1 MVYQNDRINN
11 LKRLEANRKK
21 LRNNATSA
29 EEMLWIFLK
38 KRRLAGRKFRR
49 QFSVQNYILY
59 FYCVDE
65 KLAIELDGQHHYTKQ
80 GKILDAERDAFLR
93 EQGIR
98 VLRFENK
105 KVFENLKEVLEE
117 IEKSF
122 LPLRPSD
129 TSPARGGK
137 QNFLPLPGGDVT
149 Q

>member
-38 KRRLAGRKFRR
+38 KRRLSGRKFRR
-49 QFSVQNYILY
+49 QFSVQNYILD
-59 FYCVDE
+59 FYCFDE
-65 KLAIELDGQHHYTKQ
+65 KLAIELDGQHHYTKE
-80 GKILDAERDAFLR
+80 GKILDAVRDAFLR

-105 KVFENLKEVLEE
+105 RVFENFKEVLEE

-129 TSPARGGK
+129 TSPERGGK

-149 Q
+149 E